1 MIDWARVADLRG
13 EVGTEGFDEV
23 VTMFMEETDET
34 IRRLNGRREDAG
46 LEELLHFLK
55 GSALNLGFTTVSRL
69 CQEGER
75 LAAAGRGSE
84 VDLVQL
90 TDSYRNTRHEFL
102 LGLRQ
107 LPPI

>member
-34 IRRLNGRREDAG
+34 IRRLNSRQGEAG

-55 GSALNLGFTTVSRL
+55 GSALNLGFTAVSRL
-69 CQEGER
+69 CHEGER
-75 LAAAGRGSE
+75 LAAAGRGAE

-90 TDSYRNTRHEFL
+90 TDSYESARRLFL
-102 LGLRQ
+102 DGLQR